1 MTHKKY
7 VCFNHC
13 IIVQKLSKINYKN
26 DKLLFLYNST
36 NLELICPLYI
46 KKDIIC
52 CALFYLFV
60 FLVQND
66 WLLGYLLFFFY
77 FLFIIIRFRYFLM
90 GLLFCNILL
99 KSRETIKFSKNYLK
113 ICFNLSQKFFL
124 LNVFLFV
131 DIIILFNYYCI

>member
-1 MTHKKY
+1 M
-7 VCFNHC
+7 
-13 IIVQKLSKINYKN
+13 INQ
-26 DKLLFLYNST
+26 FFCYNST

-66 WLLGYLLFFFY
+66 WLLGYLLFFY

-131 DIIILFNYYCI
+131 DIIILFNYYCIQFLFQAYLLILPKPYFYLTINLNYK